1 MRTQT
6 LFLVSSL
13 VGLSLLSDSPIYAD
27 APPRPAAKTRA
38 KAKVKP
44 LPAQPAKVEPVST
57 TPEPPKEVLCQID
70 VKIENLRKNDGNYQ
84 GQVCYTLF
92 KGKDGF
98 PDKSELAVL
107 NKCIKVEQSAVLSFS
122 IGERQCNQDYA
133 IAILHDENMNRQ
145 LDKNIAIPK
154 EGVGMSNNPS
164 FIRVNAPPYD
174 DVKFM
179 LNSPSAQQRIRMHY
193 WP

>member
-1 MRTQT
+1 MRTQM
-6 LFLVSSL
+6 LFLVGSL
-13 VGLSLLSDSPIYAD
+13 VGIDLLSDTSIYAD
-27 APPRPAAKTRA
+27 ELLHVAAKG
-38 KAKVKP
+38 KP
-44 LPAQPAKVEPVST
+44 APKQPLKT
-57 TPEPPKEVLCQID
+57 TPAPTATPTETTPPKPELCHID
-70 VKIENLRKNDGNYQ
+70 VKIENLRKSDGSFQ

-98 PDKSELAVL
+98 PDKSDLAVL
-107 NKCIKVEQSAVLSFS
+107 NQCVKIEQSSNLSFT
-122 IGERQCNQDYA
+122 IGERQCDQDYA

-179 LNSPSAQQRIRMHY
+179 LHSPSAQQTIRMHY